1 MNNTN
6 NMNNMINANNYV
18 RYNSGSHQ
26 WTPHPPHYAHHH
38 GIPRNIPQ
46 SPIYPL
52 VQTQVNSC
60 SIWPSQQPDL
70 YPRHSNG
77 RVRDRIESLEDQNL
91 APRMKSKT
99 EARPSGG
106 YLPHSK
112 ELETYFGDAAH
123 QLSQLNARIARLE
136 SLLQSRE
143 NLHDQIGSSLEQI
156 PDLRDDIDQTRTSQ
170 DRILSQ
176 ISHLKERLEGRIDP
190 QIQAI
195 RELLASHSHLQAAST
210 SGININGISPKRKGS
225 DRSSSSQAQK
235 HKLARKKVQSEGQ
248 GSGGETRRKS
258 SRLASAGSK
267 RIA

>member
-6 NMNNMINANNYV
+6 NMNNMTNTNDYV

-38 GIPRNIPQ
+38 GTPRVIPHLP
-46 SPIYPL
+46 SYSL
-52 VQTQVNSC
+52 VQTQVNPC
-60 SIWPSQQPDL
+60 SFWPSQQPDL

-77 RVRDRIESLEDQNL
+77 PVHDRIQSLEDQNL

-99 EARPSGG
+99 EARPSVG

-112 ELETYFGDAAH
+112 ELETYFEDAAR
-123 QLSQLNARIARLE
+123 QLSELNGRIARLE
-136 SLLQSRE
+136 RLLQSRE

-176 ISHLKERLEGRIDP
+176 ISHLKERLEGKIDP

-210 SGININGISPKRKGS
+210 SGININENSPKQKGN

-235 HKLARKKVQSEGQ
+235 RKQARKKVQSEGQ
-248 GSGGETRRKS
+248 GLGGETRRKS

-267 RIA
+267 SIA